1 MPLPTKAQILDAI
14 AKTDNL
20 LPAPRTLGRALQLLR
35 NPDSGLSDIVELI
48 NRDSALAADVLRCAN
63 SAFYGRNTKIGAVGE
78 AVQVIGFHETIR
90 LVSLVAA
97 HNTTNRDLG
106 CYGIAA
112 EEFWIE
118 SLFSGLFLDALAK
131 RTRAADAGEAYTVG
145 LMRFIGRVAI
155 NQALQDLGGSL
166 FWTSRNALPD
176 WERENVGLTQA
187 EVGAGLLRKWQFPE
201 PITLAVELQDHAPS
215 ATAALATEPLAL
227 AMNFTACLL
236 PAGFPLPEADAE
248 ISDPSGAIATHPFAV
263 AHQLTEASI
272 RELLA
277 EARRAFIAIRE
288 TLYH

>member
-1 MPLPTKAQILDAI
+1 MPLPSKAEILDAI
-14 AKTDNL
+14 AKTENL
-20 LPAPRTLGRALQLLR
+20 VPAPRTLGRALQLLR

-106 CYGIAA
+106 SYGIAA

-131 RTRAADAGEAYTVG
+131 RTRAADPGEAYTVG
-145 LMRFIGRVAI
+145 LMRFIGRLAI

-166 FWTSRNALPD
+166 FWTSRNSLPD

-187 EVGAGLLRKWQFPE
+187 EVGARLLRQWQFPD
-201 PITLAVELQDHAPS
+201 PITRAIEGQDQAPAV
-215 ATAALATEPLAL
+215 ATDLTEPLAQ
-227 AMNFTACLL
+227 AMNFTACVL
-236 PAGFPLPEADAE
+236 PAGFPLPEPDAE
-248 ISDPSGAIATHPFAV
+248 KLHSADTITTHPFAV
-263 AHQLTEASI
+263 AHQLTEASVL
-272 RELLA
+272 ELLA
-277 EARRAFIAIRE
+277 EARHAFVAIRE

>member
-1 MPLPTKAQILDAI
+1 MPLPSQAQILEAI
-14 AKTDNL
+14 SKTENL
-20 LPAPRTLGRALQLLR
+20 VPAPRTLGRALQLLR

-106 CYGIAA
+106 SYGIAA

-118 SLFSGLFLDALAK
+118 SLFSGLFLDVLAK

-145 LMRFIGRVAI
+145 LMRFIGRLAI

-166 FWTSRNALPD
+166 FWTSRNSLPE
-176 WERENVGLTQA
+176 WERDNVGLTQA

-201 PITLAVELQDHAPS
+201 PITVAVELQDQPPSSAPGL
-215 ATAALATEPLAL
+215 AAEPLAQ
-227 AMNFTACLL
+227 AMNFTASVL
-236 PAGFPLPEADAE
+236 PAGFPLPEADAANL
-248 ISDPSGAIATHPFAV
+248 DPSGAIATHPFAV
-263 AHQLTEASI
+263 AHQLTEESI
-272 RELLA
+272 REILV
-277 EARRAFIAIRE
+277 EARRAFVAIRE

>member
-1 MPLPTKAQILDAI
+1 MPLPSKAQILSAI
-14 AKTDNL
+14 AKTENL

-90 LVSLVAA
+90 LISLVAA
-97 HNTTNRDLG
+97 HSTTNRDLG
-106 CYGIAA
+106 AYGIAA
-112 EEFWIE
+112 EEYWIE
-118 SLFSGLFLDALAK
+118 SLFSGLFLDVLAK
-131 RTRAADAGEAYTVG
+131 RTRGADPGEAYTVG
-145 LMRFIGRVAI
+145 LMRFIGRLAI
-155 NQALQDLGGSL
+155 NQALQDLGGGL
-166 FWTSRNALPD
+166 FWSSRDPLPS

-201 PITLAVELQDHAPS
+201 PITLAVESQDQAPS
-215 ATAALATEPLAL
+215 SAANLSDPLAQ

-236 PAGFPLPEADAE
+236 PAGLPVPDADGATINLSDAALAHPL
-248 ISDPSGAIATHPFAV
+248 AV
-263 AHQLTEASI
+263 AHQLSEDSI
-272 RELLA
+272 RELLV
-277 EARRAFIAIRE
+277 ETRRAFIAIRE